1 MFLDNTYFQGELSI
15 PNLIF
20 VEPKGVGTMIQ
31 AVNEQ
36 SFDWYLGKYEV
47 KFMNELLGSEM
58 YARMMKEIEDG
69 NEWGKLRN
77 KIFVFTG
84 SGNSYSPAA
93 NYVYFYSI
101 RSMQTQTSPE
111 GEVRGRKDYS
121 SIVSVSPKLVRVWND
136 MVNMIAD
143 IREYV
148 NQNEV
153 LYGKLGDDARLFKYI
168 NTFGI

>member
-36 SFDWYLGKYEV
+36 SFNWYLGKYEV

-84 SGNSYSPAA
+84 SGSYSPAA

-101 RSMQTQTSPE
+101 RGMQTQTSSE

-121 SIVSVSPKLVRVWND
+121 SIVSVSPKLVRIWND
-136 MVNMIAD
+136 MVDMIAD

>member
-69 NEWGKLRN
+69 NEWGK
-77 KIFVFTG
+77 
-84 SGNSYSPAA
+84 
-93 NYVYFYSI
+93 I
-101 RSMQTQTSPE
+101 RVICCM
-111 GEVRGRKDYS
+111 RLKMIILYL
-121 SIVSVSPKLVRVWND
+121 KLS
-136 MVNMIAD
+136 
-143 IREYV
+143 
-148 NQNEV
+148 Q
-153 LYGKLGDDARLFKYI
+153 K
-168 NTFGI
+168 

>member
-20 VEPKGVGTMIQ
+20 VEPGGVGTMIE

-58 YARMMKEIEDG
+58 YSRMMTEIEDG
-69 NEWGKLRN
+69 NAWSKLRN
-77 KIFVFTG
+77 KIYVHTG
-84 SGNSYSPAA
+84 SGNYSPAA
-93 NYVYFYSI
+93 NYVYFYST
-101 RSMQTQTSPE
+101 RNMQTQTSPQ

-121 SIVSVSPKLVRVWND
+121 SVVSANPKLVKVWND
-136 MVNMIAD
+136 MVDMITD
-143 IREYV
+143 IRKYIG
-148 NQNEV
+148 QNEC
-153 LYGKLGDDARLFKYI
+153 LYGKIGNDARLFKYI

>member
-84 SGNSYSPAA
+84 SGN
-93 NYVYFYSI
+93 I
-101 RSMQTQTSPE
+101 LLLQTMCIFTQSGACRHRHHPRE
-111 GEVRGRKDYS
+111 
-121 SIVSVSPKLVRVWND
+121 KLEAVK
-136 MVNMIAD
+136 I
-143 IREYV
+143 ILLSFLYP
-148 NQNEV
+148 QN
-153 LYGKLGDDARLFKYI
+153 
-168 NTFGI
+168 